1 MGGRFSCGWAGS
13 RSAMR
18 SAFTLI
24 ELLVTI
30 AIIGILIALLL
41 PAVQAAREAARRASC
56 QNNLRQMAIGAQ
68 NHHDIH
74 GFLPSNGWGWDWVG
88 DPDRGFGRKQPGGVF
103 YSLLPYIEQQLL
115 FQKSTGLTGAAKLTA
130 QGAMTAIPVPCYYC
144 PSRRSASAYNQPN
157 VNVNFNAAAQNP
169 VAKVDYA
176 ANVGD
181 TTAVEA
187 NGGPASYAAAETF
200 SWSSGYTGV
209 SYVVSEVKLA
219 YVSDGASATYLIGEK
234 YLNPASYG
242 SGSDAGDNED
252 CYTGFDNDVSRSTH
266 PNYPPM
272 VDTLGFA
279 DSYRFGSP
287 HSGAF
292 NMAFCD
298 GSVRAISYS
307 VNAVVHQLLGNRSDG
322 KAADLAA
329 LGP

>member
-1 MGGRFSCGWAGS
+1 M
-13 RSAMR
+13 
-18 SAFTLI
+18 
-24 ELLVTI
+24 
-30 AIIGILIALLL
+30 LLL
-41 PAVQAAREAARRASC
+41 PVPSLGDRVQSTE
-56 QNNLRQMAIGAQ
+56 RQRQ
-68 NHHDIH
+68 
-74 GFLPSNGWGWDWVG
+74 L
-88 DPDRGFGRKQPGGVF
+88 QCGG
-103 YSLLPYIEQQLL
+103 
-115 FQKSTGLTGAAKLTA
+115 
-130 QGAMTAIPVPCYYC
+130 
-144 PSRRSASAYNQPN
+144 
-157 VNVNFNAAAQNP
+157 QNP

-181 TTAVEA
+181 GTAVEA

-209 SYVVSEVKLA
+209 SYVVSKVKLA

-242 SGSDAGDNED
+242 SGADAGDNED

-279 DSYRFGSP
+279 DTYRFGSP

-298 GSVRAISYS
+298 GSVRPISYS

-329 LGP
+329 LGPWIFRETSRVGQFGLGHAFDPFDQGGGAHVDRRLLERGQRAVEGVDQNLVQPLR